1 LDREKIKLLVSL
13 CEMFRQR
20 LMESPIWGMIQNEVL
35 IRDWCDAIAAVRTEL
50 DEPINEEAT
59 EV

>member
-1 LDREKIKLLVSL
+1 
-13 CEMFRQR
+13 MFRQR